1 MNLYNPASPGEILSE
16 YLDGLTVTEAA
27 KKLDVTR
34 VNLSKILNGHTGI
47 SPEMS
52 LKLGKAFDTSP
63 LYWLNI
69 NNQYELWK
77 LSQKKDEILEAVTPF
92 Y

>member
-1 MNLYNPASPGEILSE
+1 MNLYNPASPGEILSA
-16 YLDGLTVTEAA
+16 YLDGLTVTDAA

-47 SPEMS
+47 STEMS
-52 LKLGKAFDTSP
+52 LKLSKAFDTSP
-63 LYWLNI
+63 IFWLNI

-77 LSQKKDEILEAVTPF
+77 LSQREDEILANVTPI

>member
-1 MNLYNPASPGEILSE
+1 MNFYNPVSPGEILSD

-27 KKLDVTR
+27 KKLAVTR
-34 VNLSKILNGHTGI
+34 VNLSNIINGHTGI

-52 LKLGKAFDTSP
+52 LKLSKAFDTSP
-63 LYWLNI
+63 LYWLNL

-77 LSQKKDEILEAVTPF
+77 LSQKKDEILKSVTAF

>member
-1 MNLYNPASPGEILSE
+1 MNLYNPASPGEILSA
-16 YLDGLTVTEAA
+16 YLDGLTVTDAA

-47 SPEMS
+47 STEMS
-52 LKLGKAFDTSP
+52 LKLSKAFDTSP
-63 LYWLNI
+63 IFWLNI

-77 LSQKKDEILEAVTPF
+77 LSQREDEILANVIPI

>member
-1 MNLYNPASPGEILSE
+1 MNLYNPASPGEILSA

-47 SPEMS
+47 STEMS
-52 LKLGKAFDTSP
+52 LKLSKAFDTSP
-63 LYWLNI
+63 TYWLNI

-77 LSQKKDEILEAVTPF
+77 LSQREDEILANVTPI

>member
-1 MNLYNPASPGEILSE
+1 MNLYNPASPGQILSE

-27 KKLDVTR
+27 KRLAITR
-34 VNLSKILNGHTGI
+34 VNLSNILNGHTGI
-47 SPEMS
+47 SAEMA
-52 LKLGKAFDTSP
+52 LKLGKGLDTSP

-77 LSQKKDEILEAVTPF
+77 LNLKKDEILGNVTTL